1 MREGAVATIVPTQL
15 RERDE
20 HLARVGDALSEE
32 AVSDLRRLMRRRA
45 WIGIG
50 EPCQRIGCCS
60 IQTSLDG
67 LINKLFVTLDLSHG
81 RSVYYSDQSPLSLL
95 AKHNSLFPTNLVGD
109 SLECA
114 PVSLT
119 SYERRDGWSRR

>member
-32 AVSDLRRLMRRRA
+32 AVSDLRRRA
-45 WIGIG
+45 HRWPWNRIG

-67 LINKLFVTLDLSHG
+67 PLNKLFVTLDLSHG
-81 RSVYYSDQSPLSLL
+81 RSVYYSDQSPLSHL
-95 AKHNSLFPTNLVGD
+95 ARHNP
-109 SLECA
+109 
-114 PVSLT
+114 
-119 SYERRDGWSRR
+119 